1 MYIDKNGLR
10 SMTEDNSDASRDAVA
25 MSQAAAMGGI
35 AGGGKPKM
43 SKSKAR
49 RDRYKGT
56 GNTVFHMSAE
66 EATLAKMPYI
76 DGYICRGGVHG
87 DMKYNRRHADAE
99 ARRIIDEQR

>member
-1 MYIDKNGLR
+1 
-10 SMTEDNSDASRDAVA
+10 MTEDNSDANRDVA
-25 MSQAAAMGGI
+25 AISGCHGQHRRRV
-35 AGGGKPKM
+35 KPKM

-76 DGYICRGGVHG
+76 DGYVCRGGVHG
-87 DMKYNRRHADAE
+87 DTKYNRRHADAE